1 MTNPE
6 KKPVSVGPVI
16 KWGHDTPLGETNWL
30 WKPLIPYES
39 VTLIQGDGGDGIQN

>member
-6 KKPVSVGPVI
+6 KKPVSAGPVI

-39 VTLIQGDGGDGIQN
+39 VTLIQGEFRG